1 MRMNQNRAFENHY
14 GCLQSITDKVITY
27 SKNFEGLLTTV
38 YGFYLYLYADLILFH
53 FFKDNFLPLI
63 DLFQK
68 ETIKLEICKNIM
80 TACKNKTEGNFNDP
94 VVTNALMYI
103 CRILNDSVK

>member
-1 MRMNQNRAFENHY
+1 MRMNQNRSFENHY
-14 GCLQSITDKVITY
+14 NDLQSITDKVITH
-27 SKNFEGLLTTV
+27 SKHFEGLLTT
-38 YGFYLYLYADLILFH
+38 
-53 FFKDNFLPLI
+53 DNFLPLI

-68 ETIKLEICKNIM
+68 ESIKLDICKNIM
-80 TACKNKTEGNFNDP
+80 IACKNKTEGNFNDP